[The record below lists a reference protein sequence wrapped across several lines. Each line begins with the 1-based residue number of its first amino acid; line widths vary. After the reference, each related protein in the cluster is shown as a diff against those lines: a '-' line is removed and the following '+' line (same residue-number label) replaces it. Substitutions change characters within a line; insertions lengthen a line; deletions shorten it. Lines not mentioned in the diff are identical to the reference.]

1 LNAVNTQKSYCDQ
14 LLLLPTIA
22 VELLINYT
30 GSRLNKLE
38 STLKDIERLVGHK
51 KYRDR
56 PRGNP
61 LEIDFLSTT
70 RSLNYVSKKVGT
82 NMLRVLSM
90 LRILKKM
97 REFKRKLCAE
107 NKPQN
112 GRPEQEDLAGSR
124 LIDER
129 IDYFM
134 DSSEALFGI
143 CEHQEKRASTLLQV
157 VGFSW

>member
-1 LNAVNTQKSYCDQ
+1 M
-14 LLLLPTIA
+14 
-22 VELLINYT
+22 
-30 GSRLNKLE
+30 
-38 STLKDIERLVGHK
+38 ERLVGHK
-51 KYRDR
+51 EYRDR

-70 RSLNYVSKKVGT
+70 RSLNYASKKVGT

-107 NKPQN
+107 NKSQN
-112 GRPEQEDLAGSR
+112 GTPEQEDLAGSR

-134 DSSEALFGI
+134 DSSEALFAI